1 MKIRVTLA
9 WIILLPSLSSELAS
23 RHSRKRF
30 RETEARQITMR
41 RRDLLLYFFTF
52 LIYGLITR
60 VHAAGT
66 CPSGSGLVNGV
77 CTQCG
82 PGTFQDADHVN
93 TTHTCEMYAGFLNHT
108 RRFFSLRMTA
118 ASL

>member
-1 MKIRVTLA
+1 
-9 WIILLPSLSSELAS
+9 
-23 RHSRKRF
+23 
-30 RETEARQITMR
+30 MR